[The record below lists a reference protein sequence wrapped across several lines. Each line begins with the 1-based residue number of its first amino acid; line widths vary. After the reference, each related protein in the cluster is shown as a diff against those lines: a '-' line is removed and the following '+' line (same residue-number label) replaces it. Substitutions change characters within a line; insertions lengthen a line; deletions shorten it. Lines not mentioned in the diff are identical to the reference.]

1 MRLRSYRPVAARP
14 AGTVTDGAPPPS
26 SHPARAR
33 PHPRAAA
40 PHGRARAG
48 HERRPGRQPAPRAP
62 PGTARAS
69 HRRRRGRRPLGH
81 HAGAHRHH
89 ARRRG
94 DHPLTTAPAPAPGA
108 GTDTPVPPPYL
119 IPGASAQQQPISRV
133 AALSEPAVPAEPL
146 RLAALAA
153 ALLAVLLV
161 ALTTLLRALG
171 VRTPV
176 TQPAVAP
183 ADSRLSRLGER
194 LRGTADDM
202 RDFLRRSR

>member
-1 MRLRSYRPVAARP
+1 MPRPRP
-14 AGTVTDGAPPPS
+14 ATLLALALTLALPLPTGALAQDTNVGPDGNPLPGLPQEPLEPATGGGAAVAPS
-26 SHPARAR
+26 ATT
-33 PHPRAAA
+33 
-40 PHGRARAG
+40 
-48 HERRPGRQPAPRAP
+48 PAPT
-62 PGTARAS
+62 GTTPDVEATT
-69 HRRRRGRRPLGH
+69 
-81 HAGAHRHH
+81 
-89 ARRRG
+89 
-94 DHPLTTAPAPAPGA
+94 PLTTAPAPAPGA
-108 GTDTPVPPPYL
+108 GADTPVPPPYL